1 MRVRLG
7 ALLPTAL
14 TISIGFIVLFGLL
27 VGDDLGLLSS
37 LANTFALGQITNNFL
52 LPVTTV
58 TLGII
63 LLIGVLNLLV
73 VHLNRVI
80 KLKKG
85 FAYSILLIGSYVL
98 IILAYVLD
106 STEVINLL
114 LEDVLVPI
122 ESALA
127 GLLLFSLVYGA
138 TTITFRRKSFGGV
151 LFLVVMVIVLI
162 GTIPISQTE
171 IVTQFKDWLLAV
183 PVNAGA
189 QGILLGIA
197 LATLVAGVRVLIGLD
212 RSYRE

>member
-1 MRVRLG
+1 MRVRLRI
-7 ALLPTAL
+7 LLPTAF
-14 TISIGFIVLFGLL
+14 TIGFGFIVLFGLL
-27 VGDDLGLLSS
+27 VSDGMGLISN
-37 LANTFALGQITNNFL
+37 LAQTFALREITTSII

-58 TLGII
+58 TLGLI

-73 VHLNRVI
+73 VHFDRVI
-80 KLKKG
+80 RRKKG
-85 FAYSILLIGSYVL
+85 FAYSVLLLGSYLL
-98 IILAYVLD
+98 IILAYLLD

-138 TTITFRRKSFGGV
+138 ATVTFRRKSFGGV
-151 LFLVVMVIVLI
+151 LFVVVMVIVLI
-162 GTIPISQTE
+162 GAIPISQTE
-171 IVTQFKDWLLAV
+171 VVAQVKDWLLTV

-197 LATLVAGVRVLIGLD
+197 LATLVAGVRVLIGQD